1 MMANIYEQGLER
13 NSANFTPITPL
24 LFLERSA
31 EVYPNKTAIIHGKL
45 RQTWAQTY
53 DRCRRFAS
61 ALQKHG
67 IGLGDTVAV
76 MLPNTPPMVEAHF
89 GIPMAGAVLNAL
101 NTRLDAESV
110 AFMLN
115 HGEAKV
121 VIVDPEFSGV
131 MKKALEIAKK
141 ESGREFLVID
151 VEEKEF
157 DVPGEKLGKLTY
169 EQLLS
174 QGDPQ
179 FAWQVPADEWQAI
192 CLNYTSGTTG
202 NPKGVVYHHRGAAI
216 NAISNVLDWDIN
228 KHPIYLWTLPMFH
241 CNGWCFPW
249 TIAARAGVNVCLR
262 RVDAQHIF
270 AAIKEHGVTHYC
282 AAPIVHNLL
291 VNAPDELKVGVP
303 AGVKGLIA
311 GAAPPASIIEG
322 MEKLGFDLTHVYG
335 LTEVYGPAAV
345 CVKQDEWNDL
355 DIGERARLNA
365 RQGVRYHLQ
374 QAITVLDPETMKPVP
389 ADGETMG
396 EIMFKG
402 NIAMKGYLK
411 NPVATKEAFE
421 GGWFHSGDLAVMNPD
436 GYVKMK
442 DRSKDIIISGG
453 ENISSVEVEDV
464 LYRHPAVNAAAVVAK
479 PDPKWGETPCAFL
492 EIKSGANVTA
502 EEIIAHCKQH
512 LAGFKVPRA
521 IVFCEL
527 PKTSTGKI
535 QKFELR
541 KQAGSATA
549 IDV

>member
-1 MMANIYEQGLER
+1 MANIYEQGLDR
-13 NSANFTPITPL
+13 NAANFTPITPL
-24 LFLERSA
+24 LFIERTA
-31 EVYPNKTAIIHGKL
+31 EVYPERLAVIHGNL
-45 RQTWAQTY
+45 RQSWKVTY
-53 DRCRRFAS
+53 ERCRRLAS
-61 ALQKHG
+61 ALQKRGVG
-67 IGLGDTVAV
+67 IGDTVAV

-89 GIPMAGAVLNAL
+89 GIPRAGAVLNAL
-101 NTRLDAESV
+101 NTRLDPESI

-115 HGEAKV
+115 HGEAKI
-121 VIVDPEFSGV
+121 VIVDPEFSAT
-131 MKKALEIAKK
+131 MKKALEIVRS
-141 ESGREFLVID
+141 EGGRDITVID
-151 VEEKEF
+151 VEDPEYGL
-157 DVPGEKLGKLTY
+157 PAEKLGKITY
-169 EQLLS
+169 EQLLAD
-174 QGDPQ
+174 GDPN
-179 FAWQVPADEWQAI
+179 FAWQMPADEWQAI

-202 NPKGVVYHHRGAAI
+202 NPKGVVYHHRGAAT
-216 NAISNVLDWDIN
+216 NAVSNILDWDIN
-228 KHPIYLWTLPMFH
+228 KHPVYLWTLPMFH

-249 TIAARAGVNVCLR
+249 TVAARAGINVCLR
-262 RVDAQHIF
+262 KVDAQHIF
-270 AAIKEHGVTHYC
+270 AAIKLHHVTHYC

-291 VNAPDELKVGVP
+291 VNASDDLKAGVP
-303 AGVKGLIA
+303 TGVKGLIA

-374 QAITVLDPETMKPVP
+374 QAIAVLNPETLEPVP
-389 ADGETMG
+389 TDGETMG

-411 NPVATKEAFE
+411 NEKATTEAFE
-421 GGWFHSGDLAVMNPD
+421 GGWFHSGDLAVMSSD
-436 GYVKMK
+436 GYVKIK

-453 ENISSVEVEDV
+453 ENISSIEVEDV
-464 LYRHPAVNAAAVVAK
+464 LYRHPAVIAAAVVAK

-492 EIKSGANVTA
+492 EIKQGVDVTPA
-502 EEIIAHCKQH
+502 DIIAHCKLH
-512 LAGFKVPRA
+512 LAGFKVPRVV
-521 IVFCEL
+521 VFGEL

-541 KQAGSATA
+541 KRAGSTGA